1 MTFNMEY
8 LKNNHQKMTG
18 RTRAYIYTWDQIFK
32 SGKASLRSPASQFL
46 RMLCR

>member
-1 MTFNMEY
+1 MTLNMEY
-8 LKNNHQKMTG
+8 LKNNHKKMTG
-18 RTRAYIYTWDQIFK
+18 RTRAHTWDQIFK

>member
-1 MTFNMEY
+1 MTLDMEY
-8 LKNNHQKMTG
+8 LKNNHQKLTG
-18 RTRAYIYTWDQIFK
+18 ITRAHTWDQIFK